1 MNRLFNLFMALAFIG
16 FGIIL
21 VLGNLGIGEIGSNSI
36 WSYAFPLFFLGMG
49 LTMIIGYI
57 MKYAEGWMLGSFFFI
72 LGLLLFLGQ
81 LPTIDF
87 SFTFKDIFK
96 LWPLLIVY
104 IGFSLIDFGRRRRRR
119 VKVYQNG
126 KGNYKKWAKNW
137 SGFTI
142 GNESFSEP
150 NWHVKPINIS
160 NAVGDHYFDFTK
172 AFIPD
177 EEIPIT
183 VNSLAG
189 DVRMA
194 IPEDLDFRVEAYVKA
209 GEINILGQSAEGI
222 NRSLFFETPN
232 YKEATKKL
240 DIYLDVKA
248 GSIRVDQ
255 I

>member
-96 LWPLLIVY
+96 FCP
-104 IGFSLIDFGRRRRRR
+104 
-119 VKVYQNG
+119 
-126 KGNYKKWAKNW
+126 
-137 SGFTI
+137 
-142 GNESFSEP
+142 
-150 NWHVKPINIS
+150 
-160 NAVGDHYFDFTK
+160 
-172 AFIPD
+172 
-177 EEIPIT
+177 
-183 VNSLAG
+183 
-189 DVRMA
+189 
-194 IPEDLDFRVEAYVKA
+194 
-209 GEINILGQSAEGI
+209 
-222 NRSLFFETPN
+222 LFFVLFYRLFLIMGTLNCLYRILIYRFWRKETGAW
-232 YKEATKKL
+232 KGVSKWKGKL
-240 DIYLDVKA
+240 
-248 GSIRVDQ
+248 
-255 I
+255 